1 MTDDEEQ
8 IRRLIERWAEAVHG
22 GDLSGVRGPLR
33 RQVAA
38 LMTSYGKIVSAAVE
52 NGLDWLIHTFGN
64 ESAAREVKEKW
75 REKEG

>member
-1 MTDDEEQ
+1 
-8 IRRLIERWAEAVHG
+8 
-22 GDLSGVRGPLR
+22 
-33 RQVAA
+33 
-38 LMTSYGKIVSAAVE
+38 MTSYGKIVSAAVE